1 MFAFKPM
8 FWAYRQCKTER
19 FVWILVFPQP
29 SLTPIFFQP
38 LFIRMAPA
46 RHCDIQLKGQ
56 VTLVKFVFVLDKKSV
71 IMSCFLMQPA
81 FRQFRKNWK
90 NRLSFK
96 DAIVQGW
103 GRLILKKLRK
113 TKEAASGAAIANQFD
128 PLQQLKENSKEYKIC
143 KFSKNSYLEIKKSS
157 FWPQKL
163 GVD

>member
-1 MFAFKPM
+1 M
-8 FWAYRQCKTER
+8 
-19 FVWILVFPQP
+19 
-29 SLTPIFFQP
+29 
-38 LFIRMAPA
+38 
-46 RHCDIQLKGQ
+46 
-56 VTLVKFVFVLDKKSV
+56 KFVFVLDKKSV

-128 PLQQLKENSKEYKIC
+128 PL
-143 KFSKNSYLEIKKSS
+143 
-157 FWPQKL
+157 
-163 GVD
+163 